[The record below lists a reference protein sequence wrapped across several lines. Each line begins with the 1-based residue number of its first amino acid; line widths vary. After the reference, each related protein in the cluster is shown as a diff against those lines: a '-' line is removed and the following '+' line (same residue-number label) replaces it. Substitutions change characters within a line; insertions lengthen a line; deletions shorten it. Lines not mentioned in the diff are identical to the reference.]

1 MRFLIIIS
9 IILTTIY
16 SENINYKIKS
26 SNQKLNIIKKDKSK
40 TTAKLSEVVKSIKKA
55 NIDKE
60 NFDKKIDRLA
70 REKKQNKV
78 LYNKSKVKLNRY
90 NKLYRDTDREI
101 KKRRLEF
108 LSLLSNQF
116 GIVFAMEKLD
126 KNSQKSVIYREI
138 YKYYKAQNIKEIEDL
153 KSQINKW
160 KNKKWEIVKKR
171 KDIQHTM
178 RSIENKKKEYKEAK
192 INKTKL
198 LKKLAIDEAI
208 YRKKLERIIDK
219 QSSLRT
225 TLANLNILHKKNV
238 ANARA
243 EEQRRKK
250 RIRSKNR
257 NQNDDTN
264 TKLSYYKD
272 NVTKYRGRKT
282 ISPITNATL
291 IKRFGTYTDPIYK
304 IKIFNDSI
312 TLKAPRRNSI
322 VKSVL
327 DGKVVYSGKSSMLGN
342 VVVVSHRNKIHTIY
356 AGLEN
361 IISSVKVGKYI
372 KKGSSIGTV
381 VSKLIFQAT
390 KNSKHINPM
399 RLIRL

>member
-1 MRFLIIIS
+1 M
-9 IILTTIY
+9 IL
-16 SENINYKIKS
+16 SLLSGANINHQIKS
-26 SNQKLNIIKKDKSK
+26 SNQKLNIIKKDKNK
-40 TTAKLSEVVKSIKKA
+40 TSAKLSEVVNSIKKA
-55 NIDKE
+55 NKDKAI
-60 NFDKKIDRLA
+60 FDIKIDRLA
-70 REKKQNKV
+70 REKKQNRV
-78 LYNKSKVKLNRY
+78 LYKKSKVKLNRY

-116 GIVFAMEKLD
+116 GVVFAMEQLD

-138 YKYYKAQNIKEIEDL
+138 YKYYKAENIKEIEDL

-178 RSIENKKKEYKEAK
+178 RSIENKKKEYREAK

-225 TLANLNILHKKNV
+225 TLANLNILHKKSV
-238 ANARA
+238 VNARA
-243 EEQRRKK
+243 EELRRKK

-257 NQNDDTN
+257 NHKTN
-264 TKLSYYKD
+264 TKLSYYKN
-272 NVTKYRGRKT
+272 NVTKYRGSKT
-282 ISPITNATL
+282 ISPINNARV

-312 TLKAPRRNSI
+312 TLKAPRRGSI

-342 VVVVSHRNKIHTIY
+342 VVVVSHKNKVHTIY
-356 AGLEN
+356 AGLAN
-361 IISSVKVGKYI
+361 IIPSIRVGKYI
-372 KKGSSIGTV
+372 KKGATLGTV
-381 VSKLIFQAT
+381 TSKLIFQAT

>member
-1 MRFLIIIS
+1 LRFLIIIS

>member
-1 MRFLIIIS
+1 MIFSLLS
-9 IILTTIY
+9 GA
-16 SENINYKIKS
+16 NINHQIKS
-26 SNQKLNIIKKDKSK
+26 SNQKLNIIKKDKNK
-40 TTAKLSEVVKSIKKA
+40 TSAKLSEVVNSIKKA
-55 NIDKE
+55 NKDKA
-60 NFDKKIDRLA
+60 NFDIKIDRLA

-78 LYNKSKVKLNRY
+78 LYKKSKVKLNRY

-116 GIVFAMEKLD
+116 GVVFAMEQLD

-138 YKYYKAQNIKEIEDL
+138 YKYYKAENIKEIEDL
-153 KSQINKW
+153 KSQISKW

-171 KDIQHTM
+171 KNIQHTM
-178 RSIENKKKEYKEAK
+178 RSIENKKKEYREAK

-243 EEQRRKK
+243 EELRRKK

-257 NQNDDTN
+257 NHKTN
-264 TKLSYYKD
+264 TKLSYYKN
-272 NVTKYRGRKT
+272 NVTKYRGSKT
-282 ISPITNATL
+282 ISPINNARV

-312 TLKAPRRNSI
+312 TLKAPRRGSI

-342 VVVVSHRNKIHTIY
+342 VVVVSHKNKVHTIY
-356 AGLEN
+356 AGLAN
-361 IISSVKVGKYI
+361 IISSVRVGKYI
-372 KKGSSIGTV
+372 KKGSTIGSVT
-381 VSKLIFQAT
+381 SKLIFQAT

>member
-1 MRFLIIIS
+1 MRFLIILL
-9 IILTTIY
+9 IIFSFL
-16 SENINYKIKS
+16 SGANINHQIKS

-40 TTAKLSEVVKSIKKA
+40 TTAKLSEVVNSIKKA
-55 NIDKE
+55 NRDKE
-60 NFDKKIDRLA
+60 NFDKKINRLA
-70 REKKQNKV
+70 KEKKQNKV
-78 LYNKSKVKLNRY
+78 LYKKSKVKLNKY

-116 GIVFAMEKLD
+116 GVVFAMEQLD

-153 KSQINKW
+153 KSQISKW

-171 KDIQHTM
+171 KNIQHTM
-178 RSIENKKKEYKEAK
+178 RSIENKKKEYREAK

-243 EEQRRKK
+243 EEQRRKR
-250 RIRSKNR
+250 RIRSKNK
-257 NQNDDTN
+257 NHKSD

-282 ISPITNATL
+282 ISPITNASV

-312 TLKAPRRNSI
+312 TLKAPRRDSI

-342 VVVVSHRNKIHTIY
+342 VVVVSHKNKIHTIY
-356 AGLEN
+356 AGLAN
-361 IISSVKVGKYI
+361 IIPSVKVGKYI
-372 KKGSSIGTV
+372 KKGSSIGSV
-381 VSKLIFQAT
+381 KSKLIFQAT
-390 KNSKHINPM
+390 KNSKHINPV
-399 RLIRL
+399 RLIKL